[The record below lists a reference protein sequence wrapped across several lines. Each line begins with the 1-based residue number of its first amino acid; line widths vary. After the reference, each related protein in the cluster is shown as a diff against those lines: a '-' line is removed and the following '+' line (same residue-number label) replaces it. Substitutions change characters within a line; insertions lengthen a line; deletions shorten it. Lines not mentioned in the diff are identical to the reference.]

1 MSNGSYGSKQIQVL
15 KGLDAVRKR
24 PGMYIGD
31 THLRGL
37 FNCCREVIDNG
48 IDEVLAGHCDRIDVE
63 LFPEGVVAV
72 TDNGRGIPVDMH
84 PQERKPGVEVVMT
97 MLHAGSKFGGGGYK
111 VASGLHGVGVSV
123 VNALSEWLEVEVCRD
138 GSIHH
143 QRFEAGKPVTKLTVI
158 GKAKRTGTKVTYKPD
173 TTIFEV
179 FELDRDMLTKRLREL
194 SFLNGGARIVLTDH
208 VNDHQEEFYN
218 KGGLEAFAKYLNR
231 TKEPVHKP
239 IYFQASKD
247 DTEVEVVLQYHTGY
261 NATIISFANSI
272 CTIDGGTHESGFKTA
287 LTRTLNNY
295 GRKQNVIKEK
305 DPNLSGDDARDG
317 LTAVISVKVLHPTF
331 ESQTKIK
338 LGNTDVEGIVNSV
351 VGESLAEYFEENP
364 SIAKRVVMKAQEAQ
378 RARVAAREAAALVR
392 RKSALEDAALPGK
405 LADCSEKNPEL
416 CEVFLV
422 EGDSAGGSAK
432 QGRDR
437 RYQAIL
443 PLRGKILNAEK
454 NRLDKI
460 LGNTEIRAMISA
472 FGIGITDRVSGGDN
486 GNGDDDHEDGEEEG
500 NGSATGNGNGNGNGG
515 QFDLSR
521 LRYDR
526 VIIMTDADVDGS
538 HIRTLLMTFL
548 FRYMRP
554 LIEGGHVYIAQP
566 PLYRITVGKQI
577 NYCYTEE
584 EREQVVR
591 GLGRR
596 NHHLTR
602 FKGLGEMNPDQL
614 RETTM
619 DPEKRLIL
627 QVRLEDVAEADAT
640 VSMLLGDLVEPRREF
655 IAANAKNASDLDI

>member
-1 MSNGSYGSKQIQVL
+1 
-15 KGLDAVRKR
+15 
-24 PGMYIGD
+24 
-31 THLRGL
+31 
-37 FNCCREVIDNG
+37 
-48 IDEVLAGHCDRIDVE
+48 
-63 LFPEGVVAV
+63 
-72 TDNGRGIPVDMH
+72 
-84 PQERKPGVEVVMT
+84 
-97 MLHAGSKFGGGGYK
+97 
-111 VASGLHGVGVSV
+111 
-123 VNALSEWLEVEVCRD
+123 
-138 GSIHH
+138 
-143 QRFEAGKPVTKLTVI
+143 
-158 GKAKRTGTKVTYKPD
+158 
-173 TTIFEV
+173 
-179 FELDRDMLTKRLREL
+179 
-194 SFLNGGARIVLTDH
+194 
-208 VNDHQEEFYN
+208 
-218 KGGLEAFAKYLNR
+218 
-231 TKEPVHKP
+231 
-239 IYFQASKD
+239 
-247 DTEVEVVLQYHTGY
+247 
-261 NATIISFANSI
+261 
-272 CTIDGGTHESGFKTA
+272 
-287 LTRTLNNY
+287 
-295 GRKQNVIKEK
+295 
-305 DPNLSGDDARDG
+305 
-317 LTAVISVKVLHPTF
+317 
-331 ESQTKIK
+331 
-338 LGNTDVEGIVNSV
+338 V